1 MSDAVL
7 NKLVER
13 LESVTKRLESI
24 EGKVGGG
31 GGGSSAGGAAGGAG
45 DDSASV
51 AAFDALV
58 SENLDKFT
66 AASPAIHADVGE
78 AAAKF
83 NAAVAEMRK
92 LLSVA
97 AVSAAPSDA
106 DLPNVL
112 KPLSTAIQDLTA
124 FRDSKGKPSP
134 VFDHLSTLSEGVAC
148 FSWVAIKPAPGPY
161 VTQTRAGS
169 EFYSNK
175 LLKQARDNSDDNLK
189 AWVTGVN
196 GFLKGLEG
204 FIKDHHRTGLTYAG
218 KGNAASAIGSAPAA
232 KPAAAAAPAKKPAAA
247 GGARPSLG
255 FAAELNKGNIGAA
268 GFGLKKVSKDQM
280 THKNPALRA
289 GGKVTEAPAA
299 KKPVRRGVPNAEKLV
314 ALQGNKWVVEG
325 QDGDTVT
332 LGDGVESKHTVYIYA
347 NFNATIHIT
356 KKVNQVT
363 IDSSKKVNLI
373 VTDVISGI
381 ETINCS
387 SVNIQVVNT
396 CPTVQLD
403 KVSGGNVVL
412 SKESLAT
419 QIITSKCDAVN
430 VSFPVEGQDDPK
442 EEPIDEQFVSVIKDG
457 KLHTEAVDHSD

>member
-24 EGKVGGG
+24 EGKVGGS
-31 GGGSSAGGAAGGAG
+31 GGGSAAASSGGAG

-58 SENLDKFT
+58 ADTLTKFT

-78 AAAKF
+78 AATKF
-83 NAAVAEMRK
+83 NAAVAELRK

-106 DLPNVL
+106 ELPNVL
-112 KPLSTAIQDLTA
+112 KPLSTAIQDVTA

-148 FSWVAIKPAPGPY
+148 FSWVAIKPAPGPFA
-161 VTQTRAGS
+161 TQTRAGS

-175 LLKQARDNSDDNLK
+175 LLKQARDQSDDNLK

-196 GFLKGLEG
+196 GFLKGLEA
-204 FIKDHHRTGLTYAG
+204 FIKDHHRTGLTWAG
-218 KGNAASAIGSAPAA
+218 KGNAAAAIGSAPAA
-232 KPAAAAAPAKKPAAA
+232 KPAAAAPAKKPAAA
-247 GGARPSLG
+247 AGAKPALG

-299 KKPVRRGVPNAEKLV
+299 KKPVRRGVPNAEKQV

-387 SVNIQVVNT
+387 SINIQVVNT

-403 KVSGGNVVL
+403 KVSGGNVML
-412 SKESLAT
+412 SKESLST

-430 VSFPVEGQDDPK
+430 VSFPVDGQEDPK
-442 EEPIDEQFVSVIKDG
+442 EEPIDEQFVSVVKDG